1 MRLATHCL
9 ARALILVSLF
19 VCIFGGTTPAVGA
32 DDSEL
37 QPTGTCDQPPSFYS
51 KAHYK
56 IAAIRTTSP
65 FDYLQSVRQLMRDVL
80 ATTDLHV
87 GNDFT
92 AKTVIEGRSKIRETL
107 NHMADAGNLP
117 IKVNVVS
124 AEIENCRSDTQ
135 TPSLD
140 VVYSTFSTWAPF
152 LLPRTF
158 EYQANEGDDPASA
171 SGMRRKNFKLVP
183 QAGYNA
189 TANLFG
195 GGRTSLATRV
205 GKFDA
210 GASASSEIL
219 FMDASFYGKHTWE
232 GRWIKTAEWRTGFSY
247 YDAPTGTNRLQRARL
262 TAQVFT
268 NSAPI
273 GSSNSILRFGISVG
287 GGHDQSN
294 LTTDQL
300 PPGSLSSSPIGEF
313 KTYAG
318 ITGRVGRN
326 SFKFSYGFQL
336 GEANSDLRVDF
347 AKHIADGA
355 YSARFLPSPHKPV
368 ELDARLTAGW
378 IQDLGGIPAAERFFG
393 GNSEQDFLMGDSWRI
408 RAAPFIRSIPENQLN
423 HLAPDAP
430 IGGEN
435 FFSANITV
443 GVTTWHHPLMPQEI
457 RTNPDFRG
465 LLASELNS
473 AQKTLESY
481 WISQDK
487 AVPDVLKVSP
497 EAIGAVRELRKNFD
511 RVKDSVPDQLSDRF
525 GECDFQVTLAE
536 GFADI
541 LETDKN
547 RSKRFIQMKS
557 LIAENDDGSIDNL
570 VSCITDLRAL
580 FGAAAADAMVN
591 EFKSVQDPARVAL
604 SKLDKAASQKKAA
617 RDMDFIRRTV
627 NTVVDEMNFVSI
639 SPIAIFD
646 MARIGPQASSAGG
659 GFRYGVGGGARFTL
673 LDTIRLDAGYA
684 VNPEPKPWEGRGAA
698 FFSLEVIPLF
708 R

>member
-1 MRLATHCL
+1 MRLGTHCL
-9 ARALILVSLF
+9 ARALVLVSLF
-19 VCIFGGTTPAVGA
+19 GCVFVGTTPAVAA

-37 QPTGTCDQPPSFYS
+37 QPTGTCDQLPSFYS
-51 KAHYK
+51 RNHYK
-56 IAAIRTTSP
+56 IATIRTTSP
-65 FDYLQSVRQLMRDVL
+65 FDYLHSVRQLMSDAL
-80 ATTDLHV
+80 ASTNLHT
-87 GNDFT
+87 GDNFT
-92 AKTVIEGRSKIRETL
+92 AKAVIEGRRKVRESL
-107 NHMADAGNLP
+107 NQMADTRNLP

-124 AEIENCRSDTQ
+124 AEIENCRPDTQ
-135 TPSLD
+135 PPSLE

-152 LLPRTF
+152 VLPRTF
-158 EYQANEGDDPASA
+158 EHQASEVDDPAST
-171 SGMRRKNFKLVP
+171 SGVRKKNFQLVP

-205 GKFDA
+205 IKFDV

-219 FMDASFYGKHTWE
+219 SMDASFDGKHTWE
-232 GRWIKTAEWRTGFSY
+232 DRWIKTAEWRTGFSY
-247 YDAPTGTNRLQRARL
+247 YDGPTGTNRLKRARL
-262 TAQVFT
+262 TAQVFA

-273 GSSNSILRFGISVG
+273 GSRNSVLRFGISVG

-300 PPGSLSSSPIGEF
+300 PSGSLSSSPIGEF

-336 GEANSDLRVDF
+336 GEANNGMQVDF
-347 AKHIADGA
+347 AKHIGDAA
-355 YSARFLPSPHKPV
+355 YSVRFLPSPHKPV
-368 ELDARLTAGW
+368 DFDARLTAGW
-378 IQDLGGIPAAERFFG
+378 IQDLGAIPVAERFFG

-423 HLAPDAP
+423 RLAPDAP

-435 FFSANITV
+435 FFSANVTV
-443 GVTTWHHPLMPQEI
+443 GVTAWNRPLMPEEI
-457 RTNPDFRG
+457 RTNPNFRG

-481 WISQDK
+481 WISKDK
-487 AVPDVLKVSP
+487 AVPDVLRVAP
-497 EAIGAVRELRKNFD
+497 EAIGAVRELRKNFNL
-511 RVKDSVPDQLSDRF
+511 VKDSVPDELSDRF
-525 GECDFQVTLAE
+525 GDCDFQVTLAE

-570 VSCITDLRAL
+570 LGCITDLRAL
-580 FGAAAADAMVN
+580 FSADAADAMVN
-591 EFKSVQDPARVAL
+591 KFKSVQDPARVAL
-604 SKLDKAASQKKAA
+604 SKLDKVASEEKAA
-617 RDMDFIRRTV
+617 RDMAFIHQTV

-684 VNPEPKPWEGRGAA
+684 VNPKPKPWEGRGAA